1 VNGAGIPDLA
11 TQEDKMFNKM
21 KNNALVGG
29 MIIAGTLFAF
39 TPAVKAGEIVPALG
53 ITNSTEDSD
62 DDVKLFGSLAVRGN
76 LADALKAEVGVMYR
90 NESYMAGDL
99 NVRMWPITASLY
111 VTPTPQLYLGGGVG
125 WYNTT
130 LDYDNDLGIDSNT
143 EQDFGFH
150 VGGGI
155 QVPISEAAAVDLGG
169 RYTFM
174 DEIETELDD
183 LDNLNPDF
191 WTTSLGLAFKF

>member
-1 VNGAGIPDLA
+1 
-11 TQEDKMFNKM
+11 MFNKIRN
-21 KNNALVGG
+21 KALVGG
-29 MIIAGTLFAF
+29 MIVAGTLFAF
-39 TPAVKAGEIVPALG
+39 APVVRAAEIVPAIG

-62 DDVKLFGSLAVRGN
+62 DDVKLFGSLAFRGN
-76 LADALKAEVGVMYR
+76 LADALKAEIGVMYR
-90 NESYMAGDL
+90 NESFMNGNL
-99 NVRMWPITASLY
+99 NVRQWPLTASLY

-130 LDYDNDLGIDSNT
+130 LDYDDDLNIDSKT
-143 EQDFGFH
+143 QQDFGFH

-155 QVPISEAAAVDLGG
+155 QVPVSEAMAVDLGG

-174 DEIETELDD
+174 DDIETELDD
-183 LDNLNPDF
+183 LANLNPDF